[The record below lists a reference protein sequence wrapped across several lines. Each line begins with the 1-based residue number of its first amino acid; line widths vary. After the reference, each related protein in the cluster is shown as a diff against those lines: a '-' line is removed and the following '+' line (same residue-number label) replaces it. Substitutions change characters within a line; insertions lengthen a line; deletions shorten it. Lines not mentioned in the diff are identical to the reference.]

1 MNTIAKT
8 FYPHLYYHIHL
19 GQGLT
24 FYSEHNIFKRP
35 FLADLEKGH
44 FEDQLPDNWKNILL
58 ERKKKKKKTHI
69 KVLKSSTDLMPQI

>member
-1 MNTIAKT
+1 MEKNVTVKTKEYKLHFRWLNNSCFKMNTIAKT

-44 FEDQLPDNWKNILL
+44 F
-58 ERKKKKKKTHI
+58 
-69 KVLKSSTDLMPQI
+69 